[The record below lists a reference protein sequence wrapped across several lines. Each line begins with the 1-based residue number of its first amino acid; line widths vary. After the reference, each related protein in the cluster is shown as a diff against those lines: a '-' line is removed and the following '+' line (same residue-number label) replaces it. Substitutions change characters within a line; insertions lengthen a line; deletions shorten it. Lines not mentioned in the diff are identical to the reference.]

1 MADQSVA
8 AINGTGYG
16 MGMNPWMM
24 SAYSNQ
30 IAMNDL
36 FEDMYSTNPMS
47 MNGSLFGGMG
57 MGMYP
62 MFPAFTG
69 MNTDN
74 WMQQMDKWQDYSIDR
89 QVRYQ
94 EKSRNA
100 DLRLNSPME
109 GIAEAARVLNE
120 KIHKDEQ
127 EQILPALSH
136 YVEAVKAAYPNG
148 TDADVLNRARS
159 LYEQQFHTDLV
170 DDIRAN
176 GKDAFTQG
184 FIQAVT
190 FGLADNK
197 TAEENIADIT
207 GQPVGRGDQTKKIL
221 GRAAGG
227 AVLGGTGAYLLSFS
241 KYFKFLGKSKP
252 LLVAA
257 AGALIA
263 GLAALGAGPK
273 TSLNKHVEAAPAEE
287 TQTH

>member
-1 MADQSVA
+1 MSGENIG
-8 AINGTGYG
+8 AIGAYG
-16 MGMNPWMM
+16 GMNPWMM
-24 SAYSNQ
+24 NMYSNQ
-30 IAMNDL
+30 IAMNDM
-36 FEDMYSTNPMS
+36 FEDMYMTNPMS
-47 MNGSLFGGMG
+47 MNGSLFSG
-57 MGMYP
+57 MGMYS
-62 MFPAFTG
+62 MFPSFTG
-69 MNTDN
+69 MNN
-74 WMQQMDKWQDYSIDR
+74 EQWMQQMDKWQDYSIDR
-89 QVRYQ
+89 RVRYQ
-94 EKSRNA
+94 EKSRSA

-136 YVEAVKAAYPNG
+136 YVAAVKAAYPNG

-159 LYEQQFHTDLV
+159 MYEQQFHTDLV

-190 FGLADNK
+190 LGLADNK

-257 AGALIA
+257 AGAVLA

-273 TSLNKHVEAAPAEE
+273 TSLNKDVHVEGIQTGDAAS
-287 TQTH
+287 H